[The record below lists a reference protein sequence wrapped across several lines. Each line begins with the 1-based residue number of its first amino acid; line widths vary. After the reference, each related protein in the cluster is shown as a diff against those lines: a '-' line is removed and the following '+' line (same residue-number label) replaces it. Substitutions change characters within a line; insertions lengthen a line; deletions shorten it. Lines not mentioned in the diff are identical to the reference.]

1 MKLPRRNFL
10 HLAASAAALPAV
22 SQIARAQTY
31 PSRPVRLIAG
41 FVPGNPPDIFARLIG
56 QWLSKRLGQQ
66 FVVENRPGAGGTI
79 GTEVVVRS
87 APDGYTLLVTGVSD
101 VVGATFYDKLNYNFM
116 RDIAPVATIIR
127 QPLVMV
133 VHPSF
138 PAKTVAEFI
147 AHAKTNPGKVS
158 MASAGTG
165 TPPHLVGALFKAMAG
180 VDMVHVPYRGGAPA
194 LTDLIG
200 GRVQVMFVG
209 PAASIDY
216 IKSGALRALAVTT
229 TTRSEV
235 LPDIPTVGEFVPGY
249 EASAW
254 FGIGVPKNTPVQIID
269 KLNEAIN
276 AGLADPKL
284 KARFADL
291 GGTVMMGSPADF
303 GRFIAEETEKW
314 GKVIR
319 AANIKAD

>member
-1 MKLPRRNFL
+1 MECCGRLW
-10 HLAASAAALPAV
+10 
-22 SQIARAQTY
+22 
-31 PSRPVRLIAG
+31 RPT
-41 FVPGNPPDIFARLIG
+41 
-56 QWLSKRLGQQ
+56 K
-66 FVVENRPGAGGTI
+66 
-79 GTEVVVRS
+79 
-87 APDGYTLLVTGVSD
+87 
-101 VVGATFYDKLNYNFM
+101 
-116 RDIAPVATIIR
+116 
-127 QPLVMV
+127 
-133 VHPSF
+133 
-138 PAKTVAEFI
+138 
-147 AHAKTNPGKVS
+147 
-158 MASAGTG
+158 
-165 TPPHLVGALFKAMAG
+165 
-180 VDMVHVPYRGGAPA
+180 PYRGGAPA

-254 FGIGVPKNTPVQIID
+254 FGIGAPKNTPVQIID